1 MALSPSQRRYLRS
14 LAHDLH
20 PVILLGAK
28 GATDA
33 VVKELDQTL
42 SHHELVKVK
51 LSGGDKEE
59 HIDAIIERAKAL
71 LGPADYRT
79 VFDLGLDLVLA
90 DIRQDLEEF
99 GVVYDQWYSERSL
112 AQSGAVQRYEF

>member
-14 LAHDLH
+14 LAHDLK

-33 VVKELDQTL
+33 VLKELDQTL

-59 HIDAIIERAKAL
+59 RDAQISFLTEGTRSESVQQIGHIVVLFRRNEDEPKLAL
-71 LGPADYRT
+71 PR
-79 VFDLGLDLVLA
+79 
-90 DIRQDLEEF
+90 
-99 GVVYDQWYSERSL
+99 
-112 AQSGAVQRYEF
+112 

>member
-14 LAHDLH
+14 LAHDLS

-33 VVKELDQTL
+33 VLKELDLAL

-51 LSGGDKEE
+51 LSGGDKDERQE
-59 HIDAIIERAKAL
+59 QIDFLSQGTRAESVQQIGHIVVLFRRNEDEPKLAL
-71 LGPADYRT
+71 PR
-79 VFDLGLDLVLA
+79 
-90 DIRQDLEEF
+90 
-99 GVVYDQWYSERSL
+99 
-112 AQSGAVQRYEF
+112 

>member
-28 GATDA
+28 GATEA
-33 VVKELDQTL
+33 VVKELDLAL

-59 HIDAIIERAKAL
+59 RQQQIDFLAEGTKSESVQQIGHIVVLFRRNEDEPKLAL
-71 LGPADYRT
+71 PR
-79 VFDLGLDLVLA
+79 
-90 DIRQDLEEF
+90 
-99 GVVYDQWYSERSL
+99 
-112 AQSGAVQRYEF
+112 

>member
-33 VVKELDQTL
+33 VVKELDLAL

-51 LSGGDKEE
+51 LSGGDKDERQQQIDFLAE
-59 HIDAIIERAKAL
+59 GTKSESVQQIGHIVVLFRRNEDEPKLAL
-71 LGPADYRT
+71 PR
-79 VFDLGLDLVLA
+79 
-90 DIRQDLEEF
+90 
-99 GVVYDQWYSERSL
+99 
-112 AQSGAVQRYEF
+112 

>member
-20 PVILLGAK
+20 PVILVGAK
-28 GATDA
+28 GATAA
-33 VVKELDQTL
+33 VVKELDLAL

-59 HIDAIIERAKAL
+59 RVAQVDVLLCGTGAENVQQIGHVVVLFRRNEDEPKLAL
-71 LGPADYRT
+71 PR
-79 VFDLGLDLVLA
+79 
-90 DIRQDLEEF
+90 
-99 GVVYDQWYSERSL
+99 
-112 AQSGAVQRYEF
+112 

>member
-20 PVILLGAK
+20 PVIMMGAK
-28 GATDA
+28 GATEA
-33 VVKELDQTL
+33 VLKELDLAL

-59 HIDAIIERAKAL
+59 RQEQIDFLVEGTQSESVQQIGHIVVLFRRNEDEPKLAL
-71 LGPADYRT
+71 PR
-79 VFDLGLDLVLA
+79 
-90 DIRQDLEEF
+90 
-99 GVVYDQWYSERSL
+99 
-112 AQSGAVQRYEF
+112 

>member
-1 MALSPSQRRYLRS
+1 MALSPSQQRYLRS
-14 LAHDLH
+14 LAHDLS

-33 VVKELDQTL
+33 VLKELDLAL

-59 HIDAIIERAKAL
+59 RQAQIE
-71 LGPADYRT
+71 
-79 VFDLGLDLVLA
+79 FLA
-90 DIRQDLEEF
+90 
-99 GVVYDQWYSERSL
+99 GG
-112 AQSGAVQRYEF
+112 SGAESVQQIGHVVVLFRRNADDPKLALPR

>member
-14 LAHDLH
+14 LAHDLS
-20 PVILLGAK
+20 PVIMLGTK

-33 VVKELDQTL
+33 VLKELDGAL

-59 HIDAIIERAKAL
+59 RDAQIA
-71 LGPADYRT
+71 
-79 VFDLGLDLVLA
+79 FLA
-90 DIRQDLEEF
+90 DGTGAENVQQI
-99 GVVYDQWYSERSL
+99 GHVVVLFRRNEDEPKL
-112 AQSGAVQRYEF
+112 ALPR